1 MNWEMMVQ
9 EHVLDLQC
17 YRNLLRE
24 SAVSKVVYDKGTI
37 ICQSRVSCTIRFIR
51 NLDIVQYY
59 EG

>member
-24 SAVSKVVYDKGTI
+24 SAVSKAAYDKGTI
-37 ICQSRVSCTIRFIR
+37 ICQSRVSCTISFIR
-51 NLDIVQYY
+51 NLDILQYY